1 LLIEILIPLAW
12 SRWIKLAF
20 SDCSGTLSS
29 HFAKAGTRCADQ
41 EPMMKGGKKYKEKKD
56 QDAKEE
62 WAGTAGASGHDE
74 WRRLWQNKRQ
84 ISIVPQ

>member
-1 LLIEILIPLAW
+1 
-12 SRWIKLAF
+12 
-20 SDCSGTLSS
+20 
-29 HFAKAGTRCADQ
+29 
-41 EPMMKGGKKYKEKKD
+41 MKGGKKYKEKKD
-56 QDAKEE
+56 QDAKGEE